1 MVDIQFNSQENP
13 SNFSEANQPMPP
25 FTANV
30 VKEEKS
36 NKLIPWAIGI
46 GLAIIGG
53 AVLYKVYLGR
63 QDSATTV
70 AEATPVPTPTPP
82 PETSPSSSRISTT
95 VRSSSNPSTDQ
106 TAADSESTEPD
117 IVTKGG
123 TISTTAASTK
133 TPSTPTPAPVVSQS
147 TVQVVKTVQAAP
159 TYAQIYG
166 TVTVNGSI
174 PDNSTIL
181 VLYRPVGN
189 SEFTAGPRLSAYNG
203 VSWSLSLPT
212 GRNYE
217 ITLAWQINENNL
229 LTSDKVIVTAPISLR
244 TVFNFNQ
251 NNNNCCNS
259 CSNCCNNSCNNCSC
273 NNNCSNCNSNNSNHN
288 YYLKPDAAILD
299 TCGNWS
305 DNRWHSAIVLPK
317 YAYGDAISYH
327 VQIGTN
333 EGNNNVYDHTFDQ
346 DQRVLFHYDLEDDKD
361 YYVRF
366 QIKTKDSGSSYG
378 DWSNSVKIK
387 CQH

>member
-53 AVLYKVYLGR
+53 AVLYKVNLGR
-63 QDSATTV
+63 QDSTTTV
-70 AEATPVPTPTPP
+70 AEATPVPTPTPA

-133 TPSTPTPAPVVSQS
+133 TPSTPTPVPVVQP

-181 VLYRPVGN
+181 ILYRPVGN

-305 DNRWHSAIVLPK
+305 DNRWHAAIVLPK